1 MNNIEKHRLTIP
13 DFNFLCG
20 RTLDIEIGYETY
32 GRLNASGD
40 NAILVC
46 HFWTGT
52 SHAAGR
58 YSAADALPGWWDGLI
73 GPGKTIDTDR
83 YLVICPDML
92 SNVQANDPMVISTGP
107 ASINP
112 DTGEPWGSQFP
123 TLTFRDIVNAQKML
137 MDHLG
142 IRHLKA
148 IGGPSAGGMQA
159 LEWAVSYPDL
169 MDKVFAVT
177 SFGRSSAFFT
187 MAVFRICQSLI
198 QADPGWQGGD
208 YYDGDGPREGFHRA
222 LSLITL
228 LAQTPTRVNDTARA
242 SETGW
247 QVVEKLSQINAIE
260 RFSLHEQAFAAF
272 IEERAKFADPNA
284 FLTIGKAATLH
295 DVGLGRGGFEK
306 ALSTVRAKV
315 LMIPNEQ
322 DIYFP
327 AIDSRDVV
335 DAIKTGGGHAELYPI
350 DSRWGHFACLF
361 DTDTFSRRLQDFIH
375 ES

>member
-1 MNNIEKHRLTIP
+1 LNNIEKHRLTIP